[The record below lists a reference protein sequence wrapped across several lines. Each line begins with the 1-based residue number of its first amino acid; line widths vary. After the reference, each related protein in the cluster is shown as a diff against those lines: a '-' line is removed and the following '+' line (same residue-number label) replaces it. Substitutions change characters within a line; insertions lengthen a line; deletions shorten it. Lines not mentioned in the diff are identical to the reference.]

1 METEVYVYLA
11 SIVMLFVVA
20 LMLFISVYSPQPV
33 VKVYREDPYRR
44 GHWRRRRYDGVPG
57 FY

>member
-1 METEVYVYLA
+1 MYLA